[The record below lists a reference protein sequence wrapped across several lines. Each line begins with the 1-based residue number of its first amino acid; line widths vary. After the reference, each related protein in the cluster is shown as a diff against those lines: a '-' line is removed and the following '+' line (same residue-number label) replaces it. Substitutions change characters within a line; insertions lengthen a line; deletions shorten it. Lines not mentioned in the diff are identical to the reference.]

1 MPIQFESK
9 VSSTARVQVSETPGA
24 DGSGSVFTLSKPTK
38 SASFGRG
45 ALNVLSHLACFIP
58 GLKYTKNTYNPRQW
72 AAFKNAIVAT
82 YAAELKSAEGHLTE
96 AKIDQILRTYS
107 HHKRLTQ
114 GKASAVLADVQ
125 RVARGEPLLPRKQ
138 DRLNASQFA
147 PGRGLRT
154 LAVMIGG
161 LNKRE
166 KALKR
171 EFAESSDQ
179 KAVAIRNILRPGRT
193 MTNKSVSEGQ
203 KALARQ
209 AKQVGANFDWSAK
222 GMEQMSLDSRL
233 KIMELE
239 ESAMIETLRDA
250 ASKEPHKPALL
261 SIPVILFPKTLGFHE
276 QHVVELA
283 VDFRHDKLLYL
294 DSKGESIEQATAN
307 YDSGD
312 IAQALRDFGQR
323 IFAHKNWSPE
333 QGIVQ
338 MTQAKQK
345 GANDCGAFTHDFT
358 RRLIGGQ
365 SVGDIERDFDA
376 DDRRVLRFGMAQ
388 DIAGPDRAVQD
399 GASVPPGGGA
409 PSVRPGSASW
419 DLLEEKAVQEPGQQ
433 SEATHPNAQMPEQ
446 DESEFFDL
454 KREQSG
460 KT

>member
-1 MPIQFESK
+1 
-9 VSSTARVQVSETPGA
+9 
-24 DGSGSVFTLSKPTK
+24 
-38 SASFGRG
+38 
-45 ALNVLSHLACFIP
+45 
-58 GLKYTKNTYNPRQW
+58 
-72 AAFKNAIVAT
+72 
-82 YAAELKSAEGHLTE
+82 
-96 AKIDQILRTYS
+96 
-107 HHKRLTQ
+107 
-114 GKASAVLADVQ
+114 
-125 RVARGEPLLPRKQ
+125 
-138 DRLNASQFA
+138 
-147 PGRGLRT
+147 
-154 LAVMIGG
+154 
-161 LNKRE
+161 
-166 KALKR
+166 
-171 EFAESSDQ
+171 
-179 KAVAIRNILRPGRT
+179 